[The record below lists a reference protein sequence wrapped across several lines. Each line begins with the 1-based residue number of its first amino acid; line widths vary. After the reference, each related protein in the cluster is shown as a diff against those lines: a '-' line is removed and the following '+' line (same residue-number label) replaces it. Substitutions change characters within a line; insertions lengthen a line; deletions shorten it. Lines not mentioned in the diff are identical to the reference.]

1 MVAAV
6 GQAFEH
12 GLGGFLWSQ
21 LSVKPSSV
29 ALHFVAVDLPLLL
42 THTRVDPEDG
52 VAAATG
58 QDDGAVARGA
68 LQDGEWLLAII
79 ISTSEGGGGGR
90 IKEKGK

>member
-12 GLGGFLWSQ
+12 
-21 LSVKPSSV
+21 
-29 ALHFVAVDLPLLL
+29 LLL

-90 IKEKGK
+90 IKRKRKRKRKMKKSLEERIAKETKAL